1 MRALDLIGKTEEK
14 PPPEQEQPFGVSE
27 VTTPSGLSI
36 YYQAGPKRLYRLN
49 GEEVPS
55 VSQVLDILEKG
66 GLSWWGMKVGIQG
79 VFTLANEH
87 GREILVGDTVEDI
100 VDLFKQHKLTVNDV
114 KGKAADRGTN
124 VHTALE
130 TWVSTGVT
138 PDPRFFPQSERGY
151 VQGLVAFI
159 NDAHP
164 FARQSELMVASTD
177 GYAGRFDLFAH
188 LDGEVVTKTYP
199 KRSPIRANVSGAWL
213 LDLKTSKSVYSSY
226 HLQLAA
232 YDHAMSE
239 CGYGEADEMGVV
251 RVTADGRYELVVGKA
266 GYVDFLHIL
275 SAYRVLKSI
284 A

>member
-1 MRALDLIGKTEEK
+1 MRALDLIGKTEK
-14 PPPEQEQPFGVSE
+14 PSPEQPFGVSE

-66 GLSWWGMKVGIQG
+66 GLSWWGMKVGIEG
-79 VFTLANEH
+79 VCLLHESLTGEWWEHPDAVLALLKEN
-87 GREILVGDTVEDI
+87 
-100 VDLFKQHKLTVNDV
+100 KLTVNHVRDT
-114 KGKAADRGTN
+114 AADRGTN

-138 PDPRFFPQSERGY
+138 PDPRFFPESERGY
-151 VQGLVAFI
+151 VEGLVAFI

-188 LDGEVVTKTYP
+188 LDGEVVVKTYP

-251 RVTADGRYELVVGKA
+251 RVTADGRYELVAGRA
-266 GYVDFLHIL
+266 GYTDFLHIL